1 MDKYADLTRPSA
13 TMLARGIN
21 LAHHNPGSRRSNPLL
36 LQHTLDSTH
45 DFEVLRGGALGTHQR
60 FRRRYD
66 LSGSIDDAE
75 PPGAAP
81 SRPCQE
87 TPADLG
93 TPSKFVGRTSLIARR
108 GSARPPMFFYSGV
121 EQLSSD
127 HLPRR
132 PRRKPTSATENR
144 LSSARLTMKGSS
156 RNCVQRKDLSPSPA
170 QIFR

>member
-1 MDKYADLTRPSA
+1 MDKYADLTRPSE

-108 GSARPPMFFYSGV
+108 GSARPPMFFTRGSNNSPQTISPEGR
-121 EQLSSD
+121 D
-127 HLPRR
+127 
-132 PRRKPTSATENR
+132 ENR
-144 LSSARLTMKGSS
+144 HRPPRTDS
-156 RNCVQRKDLSPSPA
+156 VQPDSPWKVRVEIVFSE
-170 QIFR
+170 RT